1 MKKTTQIALACALSI
16 GALAPTL
23 AQAELTYNVGV
34 ISTIGTD
41 DYRAEDDP
49 KSSFTKEFK
58 PQVTFGVD
66 YAFGNGF
73 YLSNAN
79 TTGKW
84 AEKNEIEIAL
94 TAGYGNEL
102 ANGLSYDL
110 SVSRYVYPKAG
121 AENGNE
127 ANLTLGFAGVS
138 ASYTKPFI
146 NSQFEGAYTVGLGYN
161 LAINDKLNIDFL
173 IEKEQDVSGTAGT
186 VTVNYDFGNNL
197 TSYAEFT
204 EDKPKMV
211 VGLSKSF

>member
-23 AQAELTYNVGV
+23 AQAELSYNVG
-34 ISTIGTD
+34 ILSSIGAD
-41 DYRAEDDP
+41 DYRSDEEGSKYP
-49 KSSFTKEFK
+49 KDFK
-58 PQVTFGVD
+58 PEITFGVD
-66 YAFGNGF
+66 YAFANGV

-84 AEKNEIEIAL
+84 AANNEIEIAL
-94 TAGYGNEL
+94 TAGFAKEL

-110 SVSRYVYPKAG
+110 SATRYVYPKAG
-121 AENGNE
+121 AENSNE
-127 ANLTLGFAGVS
+127 ANLTLGFAGVT

-146 NSQFEGAYTVGLGYN
+146 NSQFAGAYTVGLGYN
-161 LAINDKLNIDFL
+161 LAINDQLSIDFL

-186 VTVNYDFGNNL
+186 ITVNYDFGNNL

-204 EDKPKMV
+204 EDKPKLV
-211 VGLSKSF
+211 VGLNKSF

>member
-16 GALAPTL
+16 GALVPTL
-23 AQAELTYNVGV
+23 AQAELSYNVGV

-41 DYRAEDDP
+41 DYRAEDGGKYP
-49 KSSFTKEFK
+49 KDFK
-58 PQVTFGVD
+58 PELTFGVD
-66 YAFGNGF
+66 YAFANGF

-84 AEKNEIEIAL
+84 YENNEIEIAL
-94 TAGYGNEL
+94 TAGYANEL

-121 AENGNE
+121 AENSNE

-146 NSQFEGAYTVGLGYN
+146 NSQFEGGYTVGLGYN

-186 VTVNYDFGNNL
+186 ITVNYDFGNNL

>member
-41 DYRAEDDP
+41 DYRAEGDP
-49 KSSFTKEFK
+49 NSSFTKEFK

-66 YAFGNGF
+66 YAFANGV

-84 AEKNEIEIAL
+84 YENNEIEVAL
-94 TAGYGNEL
+94 TAGFAKEL

-110 SVSRYVYPKAG
+110 SATRYVYPKAG
-121 AENGNE
+121 TENSNE
-127 ANLTLGFAGVS
+127 ANLTLGFAGVT

-146 NSQFEGAYTVGLGYN
+146 NSQFAGAYTVGLGYN
-161 LAINDKLNIDFL
+161 LAINDQLSVDFL

-186 VTVNYDFGNNL
+186 ITVNYDFGNNL

-204 EDKPKMV
+204 EDKPKLVM
-211 VGLSKSF
+211 GLSKSF